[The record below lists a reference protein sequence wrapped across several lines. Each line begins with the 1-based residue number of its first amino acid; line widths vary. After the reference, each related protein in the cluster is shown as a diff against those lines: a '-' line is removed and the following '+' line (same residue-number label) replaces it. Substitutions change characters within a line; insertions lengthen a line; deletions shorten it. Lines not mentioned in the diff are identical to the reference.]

1 MQNEKFVAASAITV
15 AVTLASIFWL
25 RPLARRIG
33 LVDTPSERKR
43 HRGRVPLIG
52 GLCFFIGTIA
62 GLIYFHHYDPF
73 VVALLVSG
81 AIVVL
86 LGLLDDL
93 YDLSPRTRLLIQAGT
108 VVLVMAATGVYVDS
122 AGNLFGGGEIRL
134 YWLGI
139 PFTVVAVVGLVNAF
153 NMLDGID
160 GLAGSLSMISI
171 AAILAFSGV
180 QWPVPSVLLML
191 QLLAVALVPYLLVN
205 LGWPDGR
212 RIFMGDAGSM
222 LLGFVLAWSLVS
234 LSQRGGGLAPVDVLW
249 CVALPVMDTIA
260 VMYQR
265 VRSGRSPFRADR
277 RHLHHMLLDAG
288 LSPRKTLALVVASG
302 GLMAVLGYAMRD
314 VTEGLSLLAFLSVLV
329 AYVLR
334 GPRAVAWLRMAV
346 NGHHTALPDRLSG
359 AISGL
364 LGSSWVY
371 LLFGKQASALSI
383 ARSGSRHTSPPTMAV
398 TSDDGR
404 LQVPLAVQAP
414 DSDFDQRD
422 EPVAQSGSAH
432 DGRVRALCVLDGTP
446 GDLEMVPI
454 MQQLSADARF
464 DARICVAGLQ
474 DQELHADRRSADR
487 SRGEPEPD
495 PGLPQDPAAVV
506 SRTMDEMGRMVRAF
520 DPDVVLIHGESP
532 TVLATALVAYYQEI
546 PVARMGTEAS
556 PGADAVQAHA
566 ETNDRIINTLASLHF
581 TSSERTSDEL
591 IAAGIPQDRI
601 TVTDHAGIGSRR
613 ARARSADA
621 CVRIAEALAH
631 LPHGAPATQ
640 SEVQDEVPPP
650 RLAANE
656 YARQGAQAPAT
667 AGESR

>member
-15 AVTLASIFWL
+15 AVTLATIFWL

-33 LVDTPSERKR
+33 LVDSPSERKR

-122 AGNLFGGGEIRL
+122 AGNLFGGGDIRL

-139 PFTVVAVVGLVNAF
+139 PLTIVAVVGLVNAF

-160 GLAGSLSMISI
+160 GLAGSLSMVSI
-171 AAILAFSGV
+171 AAILAFSGA

-222 LLGFVLAWSLVS
+222 LLGFVLAWSVVS
-234 LSQRGGGLAPVDVLW
+234 LSQRGGLLAPVDVLW

-265 VRSGRSPFRADR
+265 MRSGHSPFRADR

-288 LSPRKTLALVVASG
+288 LSPRKTLALVVAGG
-302 GLMAVLGYAMRD
+302 GLMAALGYGLRD
-314 VTEGLSLLAFLSVLV
+314 VPEGLSLAAFLSVLV

-334 GPRAVAWLRMAV
+334 APRAIAWLRLAV
-346 NGHHTALPDRLSG
+346 NGQQTVLPQRLSG
-359 AISGL
+359 AIAGL
-364 LGSSWVY
+364 LGRSWMYV
-371 LLFGKQASALSI
+371 LFGKQTGGLSFARTGARNAS
-383 ARSGSRHTSPPTMAV
+383 PAV
-398 TSDDGR
+398 VADDD
-404 LQVPLAVQAP
+404 QATATLAAQET
-414 DSDFDQRD
+414 DSDREDRD
-422 EPVAQSGSAH
+422 APAPQSAPAH

-446 GDLEMVPI
+446 EDLEMVPI

-464 DARICVAGLQ
+464 DARICVAGPH
-474 DQELHADRRSADR
+474 DQEMHAEQRASSRAD
-487 SRGEPEPD
+487 GEFQPVQ
-495 PGLPQDPAAVV
+495 PQDPAAIV
-506 SRTMDEMGRMVRAF
+506 SRTMDEMGRMVRTF

-532 TVLATALVAYYQEI
+532 TVLATALVAYYHEI
-546 PVARMGTEAS
+546 PVARMGIEAS
-556 PGADAVQAHA
+556 PGSDATQTHA

-581 TSSERTSDEL
+581 TSTEDTSDEL

-601 TVTDHAGIGSRR
+601 TVTNHARIGSRR
-613 ARARSADA
+613 ARARSAHA
-621 CVRIAEALAH
+621 CVRIAEALAN
-631 LPHGAPATQ
+631 LPQAASAQSAPRH
-640 SEVQDEVPPP
+640 EVP
-650 RLAANE
+650 RFRAAATE
-656 YARQGAQAPAT
+656 HARQSVPTPAT
-667 AGESR
+667 AGDSR

>member
-33 LVDTPSERKR
+33 LVDAPSERKR

-73 VVALLVSG
+73 VVAVLVSG

-93 YDLSPRTRLLIQAGT
+93 YDLSPRTRLLIQAAT

-122 AGNLFGGGEIRL
+122 AGDLFGGSEIRL

-234 LSQRGGGLAPVDVLW
+234 LSQRGVGLAPVDVLW

-265 VRSGRSPFRADR
+265 IRSGHSPFRADR

-288 LSPRKTLALVVASG
+288 LSPRKTLALMVGSG
-302 GLMAVLGYAMRD
+302 GLMAALGYAMRD
-314 VTEGLSLLAFLSVLV
+314 VAEGLSLLAFLCVLV

-346 NGHHTALPDRLSG
+346 NGHHTALPERLSG
-359 AISGL
+359 AIAGL
-364 LGSSWVY
+364 LGRSWVY
-371 LLFGKQASALSI
+371 VLFGKQAGVLSM
-383 ARSGSRHTSPPTMAV
+383 ARAGSRHASPAAG
-398 TSDDGR
+398 DGKR
-404 LQVPLAVQAP
+404 EQAPPAMSAP
-414 DSDFDQRD
+414 DSQFDERD
-422 EPVAQSGSAH
+422 HVPQSGSAH

-474 DQELHADRRSADR
+474 DQELHADRRSADHA
-487 SRGEPEPD
+487 RGEPEPD
-495 PGLPQDPAAVV
+495 PAPPQDPAAVV

-546 PVARMGTEAS
+546 PVARMGIDAS
-556 PGADAVQAHA
+556 PGADAMQAHA

-591 IAAGIPQDRI
+591 VAAGIPQDRI
-601 TVTDHAGIGSRR
+601 TVTDHARIGSPR

-640 SEVQDEVPPP
+640 CELQDDVPPP
-650 RLAANE
+650 QLAANE
-656 YARQGAQAPAT
+656 EYARQSVQAPAT
-667 AGESR
+667 AGDSR

>member
-15 AVTLASIFWL
+15 AVTLATIFWL

-33 LVDTPSERKR
+33 LVDSPSERKR

-73 VVALLVSG
+73 VVAVLVSG

-122 AGNLFGGGEIRL
+122 AGNLFGGGDIRL

-139 PFTVVAVVGLVNAF
+139 PFTIVAVVGLVNAF

-160 GLAGSLSMISI
+160 GLAGSLSMVSI
-171 AAILAFSGV
+171 AAILAFSGM
-180 QWPVPSVLLML
+180 QWPVPSVLMML

-222 LLGFVLAWSLVS
+222 LLGFVLAWSVVS
-234 LSQRGGGLAPVDVLW
+234 LSQRGGALAPVDVLW

-265 VRSGRSPFRADR
+265 MRSGHSPFRADR

-288 LSPRKTLALVVASG
+288 LSARKTLALVVAGG
-302 GLMAVLGYAMRD
+302 GLMAALGYGLRD
-314 VTEGLSLLAFLSVLV
+314 VPEGLSLVAFLSVLV

-334 GPRAVAWLRMAV
+334 APRAVAWLRLAV
-346 NGHHTALPDRLSG
+346 NGRQTALPERLSG
-359 AISGL
+359 TISSL
-364 LGSSWVY
+364 LGRSWMYV
-371 LLFGKQASALSI
+371 LFGKQTGAFSI
-383 ARSGSRHTSPPTMAV
+383 ARVAGRHASPPAAAV
-398 TSDDGR
+398 VGDGDDNR
-404 LQVPLAVQAP
+404 VPPPHAVQAS
-414 DSDFDQRD
+414 DSDLDERD
-422 EPVAQSGSAH
+422 APGPQSGPVH

-446 GDLEMVPI
+446 EDLEMVPI

-464 DARICVAGLQ
+464 DARICVAGSQ
-474 DQELHADRRSADR
+474 HQELHADHRSAGYTD
-487 SRGEPEPD
+487 GETHPSQA
-495 PGLPQDPAAVV
+495 QDPAAVV

-532 TVLATALVAYYQEI
+532 TVLATALVAYYHEI
-546 PVARMGTEAS
+546 PVARMGIEAS
-556 PGADAVQAHA
+556 RGADAMQTHA
-566 ETNDRIINTLASLHF
+566 EANDRIINTLASLHF
-581 TSSERTSDEL
+581 TSSEDTSEEL
-591 IAAGIPQDRI
+591 IAAGVPHDRI
-601 TVTDHAGIGSRR
+601 TVTDHARIGSRR
-613 ARARSADA
+613 PRGRSADA

-631 LPHGAPATQ
+631 LPHGAPAAR
-640 SEVQDEVPPP
+640 SVVQDDLRPL
-650 RLAANE
+650 RAAATE
-656 YARQGAQAPAT
+656 HARQSVPAPAT
-667 AGESR
+667 AGDSR